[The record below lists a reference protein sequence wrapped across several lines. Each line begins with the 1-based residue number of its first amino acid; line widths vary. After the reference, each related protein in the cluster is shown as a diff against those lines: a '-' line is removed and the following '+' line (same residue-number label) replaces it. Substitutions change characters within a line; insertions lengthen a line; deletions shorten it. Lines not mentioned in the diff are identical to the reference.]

1 MEARTLLLQALQA
14 LYHDPSPTTRN
25 AANQWLQDF
34 QQSLEA
40 WQISDSL
47 LHDPSINLEVLYFC
61 AQTLRTKIQRDFDD
75 LPLDSR
81 IHLRDS
87 VLMLLRRFQ
96 HGPASVRTQLCLA
109 LAGLAMHISAGDWGR
124 GGVVKW
130 LKEELSVSNESVSSF
145 LELLT
150 VLPQEAYSHK
160 TAVKP
165 ERRRRFQKE
174 LGASTQDAFE
184 ALTDLLSRNASVHI
198 VQIIVAFA
206 AWLHLA
212 HGMNVSTLASHP
224 LVAAALSGL
233 TLDTS
238 FDAAVDAVTELIRFT
253 VSGTPG
259 GLAEQMPLVQ
269 IIVPHVMALK
279 SRFVGSLKI
288 TADESHSGDFEGEEE
303 DHEIMKGIAQL
314 FTEMGESY
322 VEIIAN
328 GSVEA
333 MVIVEALVAVTSHP
347 DVTIAE
353 MAFNF
358 WYRLSNAITTREFYK
373 GFESETAVGNEMER
387 RASIFRPIFEHIISL
402 VSHRVKYP
410 QGFESWRKDE
420 IADFKQTRYAVADVL
435 VDAAAVLGGERTLH
449 VLASG
454 LLQGGFMSP
463 EAASWN
469 WQSVEASLYCI
480 RGIAKVV
487 PRDEATIMPQV
498 MMLLPRLPVHP
509 QLMYTAYLTI
519 GAYADWLGVASSSL
533 SLLPSLLELLT
544 GGFSI
549 AGDPAAAAALAFKHV
564 CDACRNSLGSQCINA
579 LVTVYTEAMGKGSKF
594 QLEAE
599 DELQVVEGLSMVV
612 SAMPGEKTAQILGAL
627 CQPMVTSL
635 QEAVTEFQLSGHLTQ
650 RVSSH
655 SYTVNIDRLANIY
668 RYVSHAEPL
677 ASCFKGTWP
686 VLENVFLQMGADVRT
701 MERLCRLCKYAVRA
715 CGRFLGDVVGA
726 VLEQVQERFQQH
738 RQSCFLYLASE
749 VIKVFSADPSLATYL
764 GNLIFLLF
772 GQVVNVLTNIEAF
785 TSLPDIADDCFL
797 LASRCTRYCPNL
809 LVPSPIFA
817 PLVDCAMTGVT
828 IQHREACSSI
838 LTFLQDILNLS
849 DSAKGQQ
856 YKDVLDS
863 VLHPRGPNLCRILI
877 SALVGAVPESRVE
890 EVIGV
895 LESLVH
901 LYERDVV
908 QWAEKSVR
916 LIPVSVASEEEQ
928 KAFLHAITSTATGG
942 DPIALRNSI
951 EDLSDVCRRS
961 KKTVELVQS
970 ALRPHELAVGC

>member
-212 HGMNVSTLASHP
+212 HGRMNVSTLASHP

-402 VSHRVKYP
+402 
-410 QGFESWRKDE
+410 
-420 IADFKQTRYAVADVL
+420 
-435 VDAAAVLGGERTLH
+435 
-449 VLASG
+449 
-454 LLQGGFMSP
+454 GGFMSP